1 MAEAKGNSLGTLGF
15 IALAAF
21 IAGRC
26 SVDPASDPTRAQSEP
41 SYLVAPAELA
51 DQSTE
56 AVAEEAAAAGMLAAE
71 EAGEAAAEATEAVTA
86 EAPNEYPAPAYLAEP
101 AEEPEEYVY
110 WRNCS
115 HARSAGAAP
124 VRAGDP
130 GYRAGLDRD
139 GDGIGCE

>member
-21 IAGRC
+21 IAGRW
-26 SVDPASDPTRAQSEP
+26 SVDPTRDPTRAQREP

-51 DQSTE
+51 DQSAE
-56 AVAEEAAAAGMLAAE
+56 AVAEEAATAGMLAAE
-71 EAGEAAAEATEAVTA
+71 QAGEAAAESTATAITEA
-86 EAPNEYPAPAYLAEP
+86 PDDPPAPVYLAEP
-101 AEEPEEYVY
+101 TKGPEEYVY

-115 HARSAGAAP
+115 HARAVGAAP
-124 VRAGDP
+124 VRVGDP